1 MKGYFRSTDTN
12 PNWLSG
18 WGERIQDGDDYEEVL
33 DYIARL
39 ACGIEEVSSDTVQ
52 KYAKHIRTHIQ
63 AAFIVGKAEGL
74 DELKKQVKELKE
86 RRDNY
91 FKADM
96 AQQYKIKVLEKKVR
110 EMQEALQYVGKIFD
124 DGWKDEDDEY
134 WRTYLN

>member
-74 DELKKQVKELKE
+74 KEGIKIQE
-86 RRDNY
+86 RRMQ
-91 FKADM
+91 K
-96 AQQYKIKVLEKKVR
+96 LEKVIR
-110 EMQEALQYVGKIFD
+110 AQSHKIL
-124 DGWKDEDDEY
+124 K
-134 WRTYLN
+134 